1 MKYNIETIK
10 DMCEPYGYAAR
21 NSGYML
27 YVSKIRSEDEETD
40 KENWWKPEIFCRTV
54 DDEYLKDEYTIDR
67 FAISFSGYGTL
78 SLEEEN
84 KVMEN
89 LKKAKELVDKLNIYI
104 TLCNENTEVELKE
117 QEFHLKR
124 KMFAY
129 FPNENK
135 MTISPQTTLGHKE
148 WICDTLGYSKEEF
161 NNMVRG
167 FEDDEGVY
175 FYIGEFE
182 TNNKVENTAYEY
194 KLDYPQKRV
203 YCGMTPGEIGEKWK
217 PIKEINK

>member
-10 DMCEPYGYAAR
+10 DICEPYGYAAR

-27 YVSKIRSEDEETD
+27 YISKIRSEDEETD

-89 LKKAKELVDKLNIYI
+89 LKRAKELIDKLNMYVKI
-104 TLCNENTEVELKE
+104 CNENTEMELKE
-117 QEFHLKR
+117 KEFHFKR

-135 MTISPQTTLGHKE
+135 MTFSPQTMLGHKE
-148 WICDTLGYSKEEF
+148 WICDKLGYSKEEF
-161 NNMVRG
+161 NNMIRG
-167 FEDDEGVY
+167 FEDEDGVY
-175 FYIGEFE
+175 FYIGDFKV
-182 TNNKVENTAYEY
+182 NNKVENAAYEY
-194 KLDYPQKRV
+194 KISNPEKKV
-203 YCGMTPGEIGEKWK
+203 YCGMIPGEIGEKWK
-217 PIKEINK
+217 PIKEVVK